1 MARIV
6 FALLLI
12 VGFTACKPEVYTPK
26 PRGYFHI
33 QLPKEHKYQQFDIEG
48 FPYTFSYPDFAT
60 VKRDTSFFGRRP
72 ENPYWIVINYE
83 KTGGK
88 LYLSYKEI
96 DKQQNLQKLIED
108 SYGMSFTVHNVKAD
122 YIEDYSFHFYDKGV
136 HGIFYNVGGD
146 AASAYQ
152 FFATDS
158 TKNFVR
164 GALYFDCRPNADSL
178 KPVHEYLAKDLEY
191 MIETLEWR

>member
-1 MARIV
+1 MTRTV

-12 VGFTACKPEVYTPK
+12 IGFTACRPEVYTPK
-26 PRGYFHI
+26 PRGYYNI
-33 QLPKEHKYQQFDIEG
+33 ELPKEHKYKTFAAEG
-48 FPYTFSYPDFAT
+48 FPYEFEYPEFAT
-60 VKRDTSFFGRRP
+60 VTRDTLFFGQKP
-72 ENPYWIVINYE
+72 ENPYWIIINYT

-88 LYLSYKEI
+88 LYLSYKQI
-96 DKQQNLQKLIED
+96 DKGQDLGKLIED

-122 YIEDYSFHFYDKGV
+122 YITDNAFHLYDNNV

-146 AASAYQ
+146 AASAFQ

-158 TKNFVR
+158 TEHFVR

-178 KPVHEYLAKDLEY
+178 KPVHEYLSKDLDH
-191 MIETLEWR
+191 MIQTLKWH

>member
-1 MARIV
+1 MTRIA
-6 FALLLI
+6 FALLVI
-12 VGFTACKPEVYTPK
+12 ISFVSCRPEVYTPK
-26 PRGYFHI
+26 PRGYFNI
-33 QLPKEHKYQQFDIEG
+33 ELPKEHKYQTFDIEG
-48 FPYTFSYPDFAT
+48 FPYTFEYPEFAT
-60 VKRDTSFFGRRP
+60 ITRDTSFFGQMP
-72 ENPYWIVINYE
+72 ENPYWIIINYN

-88 LYLSYKEI
+88 LYLSYK
-96 DKQQNLQKLIED
+96 DVDQKKNLGSLIED

-122 YIEDYSFHFYDKGV
+122 YINDNAFHFYNNNV

-158 TKNFVR
+158 TEHFVR

-178 KPVHEYLAKDLEY
+178 KPVHEYLADDLDH
-191 MIETLEWR
+191 MIKTLKWR